1 MAAIG
6 KLLHTYIH
14 TYILT
19 YIPTYIH
26 TGVVCLFKNT
36 IQNQKGHRNPFQRV
50 SVSFFAFFQEYMAV
64 RKGGHIYD

>member
-14 TYILT
+14 
-19 YIPTYIH
+19 TYIH